1 MILSARHHFSLS
13 NTVIIRVTWLER
25 DTRHA
30 TGGTFI
36 NNGHRTPR
44 VMVALQMNIFF
55 NINLIEIMHTPT
67 FLYIKHAESNPL
79 NPPPRVPEL
88 HSTLSVR
95 VRVCVRLP
103 LQLRRESRG
112 RGRGV
117 LSIILSLL

>member
-1 MILSARHHFSLS
+1 
-13 NTVIIRVTWLER
+13 
-25 DTRHA
+25 
-30 TGGTFI
+30 
-36 NNGHRTPR
+36 
-44 VMVALQMNIFF
+44 
-55 NINLIEIMHTPT
+55 MHTPT
-67 FLYIKHAESNPL
+67 FLCIKHAESNPL